1 MATKPTLKVID
12 TTNPL
17 NVGVDFT
24 GITVAANAATV
35 QGAGERKVWTT
46 HASISPL
53 TCPDNVIPSRIAI
66 VTSTGAAT
74 PATVTGYVETLKN
87 GNWLVLATRDAIP
100 APVKALRAAVGA
112 ESSAAWKAAKAL
124 KAATPAPVKAVA
136 PAPVVPTLA
145 SAPVVV
151 APAPVAVAPAPAIDD
166 DDLADYT
173 AWKAAKVA
181 QAAAQM
187 VASQA
192 PTVPTVAPKVP
203 RKK

>member
-112 ESSAAWKAAKAL
+112 ESSAA

-145 SAPVVV
+145 SAPVVVAPAPVAV